1 MGTFANE
8 PTSLKQSGT
17 PADWQAARSE
27 IRSNMSYWNG
37 LVGMPSG
44 SVGWTAAAAAT
55 VFYPGLYA
63 HFSLTTTANAITST
77 SATVALTAPG
87 AIETVVVEPVV
98 VVFTAAAAAI
108 VGNRQSGQEA
118 GGYAESSPRQQD
130 NSVHA
135 VKDGTTRLRGCGKFY
150 IIED

>member
-1 MGTFANE
+1 
-8 PTSLKQSGT
+8 
-17 PADWQAARSE
+17 
-27 IRSNMSYWNG
+27 
-37 LVGMPSG
+37 MPSG

-77 SATVALTAPG
+77 SATVALTAPA

-118 GGYAESSPRQQD
+118 GGYAEKEASSPRQQY